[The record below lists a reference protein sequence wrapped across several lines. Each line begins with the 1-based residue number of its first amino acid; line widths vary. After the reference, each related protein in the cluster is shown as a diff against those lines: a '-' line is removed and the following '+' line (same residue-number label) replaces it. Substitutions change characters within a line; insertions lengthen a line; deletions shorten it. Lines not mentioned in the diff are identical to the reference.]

1 MLFGFQLQSWMIIAG
16 GLSLF
21 ALLVFQ
27 VLVGLRKIK
36 FQGKLHMKVHKI
48 GAYVILG
55 FGAFHGLGALLFFGI
70 IG

>member
-1 MLFGFQLQSWMIIAG
+1 MLFGFQLQPYMIVAG

-36 FQGKLHMKVHKI
+36 FNAKIHSKVHKI
-48 GAYVILG
+48 IGYVLVG
-55 FGAFHGLGALLFFGI
+55 FAAVHGLGALLLLGI
-70 IG
+70 I